1 MGSVDN
7 EVFFFSVSSLSL
19 LIICVSHTRPSSR
32 SFEWLD
38 DKKGSSKK
46 LSKTPAKLFIDTSLT
61 QIQKQLEDETVF
73 PTKFGQFCVCTSV
86 FIIRLPRYA
95 YPMLDIPHVL

>member
-1 MGSVDN
+1 MGPIDN
-7 EVFFFSVSSLSL
+7 KVFFSVCLYSLSVH
-19 LIICVSHTRPSSR
+19 CVFHTGPSSR
-32 SFEWLD
+32 AFEWLD

-73 PTKFGQFCVCTSV
+73 PTKFGQFCVCTSM

-95 YPMLDIPHVL
+95 YPMLDIPPVL